1 MANAT
6 ILNKLKNNSTQLN
19 TQDSN
24 TNKECEIKLYHR
36 GDADKSEVLE
46 FVELNC
52 NKIEIGKYVS
62 FGNYYQEN
70 ENSKDP
76 IEWLVLDID
85 TENKKALLIS
95 RYALDSK
102 PLLYVMMFQTLQMY

>member
-6 ILNKLKNNSTQLN
+6 ILNKLKNNST
-19 TQDSN
+19 
-24 TNKECEIKLYHR
+24 
-36 GDADKSEVLE
+36 
-46 FVELNC
+46 
-52 NKIEIGKYVS
+52 KIEIGKYVS

-76 IEWLVLDID
+76 IEWLVLDVD

-102 PLLYVMMFQTLQMY
+102 PYHETLTSITWEECSLRKWLNSEFLKQAFSEVEQKYIINLY